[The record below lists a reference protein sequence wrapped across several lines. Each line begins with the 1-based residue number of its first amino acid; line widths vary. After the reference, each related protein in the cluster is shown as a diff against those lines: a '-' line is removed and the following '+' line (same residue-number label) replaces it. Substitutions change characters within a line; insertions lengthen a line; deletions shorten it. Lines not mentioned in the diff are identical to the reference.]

1 MVVITII
8 TIVRLSYKPTYN
20 VWGHHIVCGFFSG
33 IHLVMR
39 FFSDSGTKSWG
50 DYLDGPWDFAHSW
63 LVTGDLLPSKKP
75 NEIIHLRT
83 SFP

>member
-1 MVVITII
+1 
-8 TIVRLSYKPTYN
+8 
-20 VWGHHIVCGFFSG
+20 
-33 IHLVMR
+33 MR

-50 DYLDGPWDFAHSW
+50 DYLDGPWDFADSW